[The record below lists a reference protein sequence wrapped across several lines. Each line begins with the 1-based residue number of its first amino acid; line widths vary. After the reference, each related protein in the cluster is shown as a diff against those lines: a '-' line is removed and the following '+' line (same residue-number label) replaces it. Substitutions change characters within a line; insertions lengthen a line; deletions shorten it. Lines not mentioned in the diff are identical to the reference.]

1 MFPRYLINLNSRL
14 DRYHHENAGLIFI
27 FQIGNCTMNKKTSML
42 FTIAA
47 VAVMGATLF
56 GSTYTQTQISG
67 QGLDVSKLD
76 ANVLEQIHQM
86 GGLQLVMPQAFAET
100 DCGALAD
107 TGRTVVEFNLTGESV
122 ELPIMGGKTYN
133 AMTFNGQ
140 VPGPTLRVTQGD
152 VVQMTLSIPA
162 DEVTGHGN
170 DMHASQMS
178 ATYFDS
184 VNPGETSEY
193 CYIAESAGVF
203 KYHCSGVHLAG
214 MDQHVLSGMYGI
226 AIVDPANGYKK
237 LMVEKTSGSGELD
250 RVFYDADALEFTLQY
265 NQLYLTADGNYDATA
280 MFGHQN
286 TATVVN
292 GMQFGYVPNM
302 AHNLLV
308 NGDTNKNIFVAQPWN
323 GLEHEQYQSQLLF
336 VENDQHVRLFIENQG
351 NEPVF
356 FHIVGEILDRVVQ
369 GNRVQSAAT
378 ETWLLGGSQ
387 NMIVDLVFD
396 EPGVYAAVNHDY
408 AAIYTGAATIFVAGD
423 PFGLNPVLVGAEI
436 IPAPVAS
443 YAYVLGNPSDAVPPT
458 GVNSIAHPAINI
470 HGLYTDEV
478 ASEMKDNGVIPLW
491 EVIPVVAGILTGQ

>member
-1 MFPRYLINLNSRL
+1 
-14 DRYHHENAGLIFI
+14 
-27 FQIGNCTMNKKTSML
+27 MNKRISML

-67 QGLDVSKLD
+67 QSIDMSKMD
-76 ANVLEQIHQM
+76 MDMMDQIRNM

-107 TGRTVVEFNLTGESV
+107 TGRNVVEFNLTGESV

-152 VVQMTLSIPA
+152 VVQMTLTIPS

-170 DMHASQMS
+170 DMHASQIS
-178 ATYFDS
+178 ALTFDS
-184 VNPGETSEY
+184 VNPGETSQY

-203 KYHCSGVHLAG
+203 KYHCSGVHLIG
-214 MDQHVLSGMYGI
+214 MDQHVFSGMYGI
-226 AIVDPANGYKK
+226 AIVDPINGYKK
-237 LMVEKTSGSGELD
+237 LMVEKTSVSGSEVSLD
-250 RVFYDADALEFTLQY
+250 RQFYDADALEFTLQF
-265 NQLYLTADGNYDATA
+265 NQLYLNDDGNYDAGA
-280 MFGHQN
+280 MFQHHN
-286 TATVVN
+286 SATVVN
-292 GMQFGYVPNM
+292 GMQFAYVPNM
-302 AHNLLV
+302 LHNILLK
-308 NGDTNKNIFVAQPWN
+308 GDADKNIFVAQPWN
-323 GLEHEQYQSQLLF
+323 GLENKQYQSQLLY
-336 VENDQHVRLFIENQG
+336 VENDQHVRLFIENHG

-356 FHIVGEILDRVVQ
+356 FHIVGEILDRVTQ

-396 EPGVYAAVNHDY
+396 EPGAYALVNHDY
-408 AAIYTGAATIFVAGD
+408 AAIYTGGIGLFIAGD
-423 PFGLNPVLVGAEI
+423 PFGLNPRLVDAGI
-436 IPAPVAS
+436 IEAPVAS
-443 YAYVLGNPSDAVPPT
+443 YAYALGNPSDAVPPM
-458 GVNSIAHPAINI
+458 GMNSIAHPAVNV

-478 ASEMKDNGVIPLW
+478 ASEMIDAGMIPLW
-491 EVIPVVAGILTGQ
+491 EVIPTLPPVP

>member
-1 MFPRYLINLNSRL
+1 
-14 DRYHHENAGLIFI
+14 
-27 FQIGNCTMNKKTSML
+27 MNKRISML

-56 GSTYTQTQISG
+56 GSTYTQTQIGG
-67 QGLDVSKLD
+67 QSLDINKMD
-76 ANVLEQIHQM
+76 ADVIEQIHQM

-100 DCGALAD
+100 DCGVLSQ
-107 TGRTVVEFNLTGESV
+107 TGRNVVEFNLTGESV

-133 AMTFNGQ
+133 AMTFSGQ

-152 VVQMTLSIPA
+152 VVKMTLEIPV

-170 DMHASQMS
+170 DMHSSQMS
-178 ATYFDS
+178 AGNFES
-184 VNPGETSEY
+184 VNPGETSMY

-203 KYHCSGVHLAG
+203 KYHCSGVKLIG

-226 AIVDPANGYKK
+226 AIVDPINGYKK
-237 LMVEKTSGSGELD
+237 LMVEKTSVSDNGEVSLD
-250 RVFYDADALEFTLQY
+250 RQFYDADALEFQLQY
-265 NQLYLTADGNYDATA
+265 NQLYLNDDGNYDAKA
-280 MFGHQN
+280 MFAHQN

-308 NGDTNKNIFVAQPWN
+308 NGDVNKNIFVAQPWN
-323 GLEHEQYQSQLLF
+323 GLEHKQYQSQLLF
-336 VENDQHVRLFIENQG
+336 VETDQHVRLFVENHG
-351 NEPVF
+351 NEPLF
-356 FHIVGEILDRVVQ
+356 FHIVGEILDKVTQ

-396 EPGVYAAVNHDY
+396 EPGAYAAVNHDY
-408 AAIYTGAATIFVAGD
+408 AAIYTGAATVFVAGD
-423 PFGLNPVLVGAEI
+423 PFGLNPVLVEKGV

-443 YAYVLGNPSDAVPPT
+443 YAYALGNPSDAVPPM
-458 GVNSIAHPAINI
+458 GMNSIAHPAQNI
-470 HGLYTDEV
+470 HGLMTDEI
-478 ASEMKDNGVIPLW
+478 ASEMQASGDYIALW
-491 EVIPVVAGILTGQ
+491 EVIPVVAEILTS

>member
-1 MFPRYLINLNSRL
+1 
-14 DRYHHENAGLIFI
+14 
-27 FQIGNCTMNKKTSML
+27 MNKRVSML

-56 GSTYTQTQISG
+56 GSTYTQTQITG
-67 QGLDVSKLD
+67 QSLDMTQMDVSVMDK
-76 ANVLEQIHQM
+76 IRHM
-86 GGLQLVMPQAFAET
+86 GGLQLVMPEAFAET
-100 DCGALAD
+100 DCGALENS
-107 TGRTVVEFNLTGESV
+107 GRNVVEFNLTGESV

-133 AMTFNGQ
+133 AMTFSEQ

-152 VVQMTLSIPA
+152 VVKMTLTIPD

-178 ATYFDS
+178 SGNFES
-184 VNPGETSEY
+184 VNPGETSQY
-193 CYIAESAGVF
+193 CYIAESAGIF
-203 KYHCSGVHLAG
+203 KYHCSGVKLIG

-226 AIVDPANGYKK
+226 TIVDPANGYKK

-250 RVFYDADALEFTLQY
+250 RKFYDADALEFQLQY
-265 NQLYLTADGNYDATA
+265 NQLYLTPEGNYDAGA
-280 MFGHQN
+280 MFQHHN

-292 GMQFGYVPNM
+292 GLQFGYVPNM

-308 NGDTNKNIFVAQPWN
+308 NGDVNKNIFVAQPWN
-323 GLEHEQYQSQLLF
+323 GLEHKQYQSQLLF
-336 VENDQHVRLFIENQG
+336 VENDQHVRLFVENQG

-387 NMIVDLVFD
+387 GMIVDLVFD
-396 EPGVYAAVNHDY
+396 EPGAYAAVNHDY
-408 AAIYTGAATIFVAGD
+408 AAIYTGAATVFVAGD
-423 PFGLNPVLVGAEI
+423 PFGLNPVLVEKGV

-443 YAYVLGNPSDAVPPT
+443 YAYALGNPSSAVPPM
-458 GVNSIAHPAINI
+458 GANSIAHPAINI
-470 HGLYTDEV
+470 HGLMTDAK
-478 ASEMKDNGVIPLW
+478 ASEMQASGDYVALW
-491 EVIPVVAGILTGQ
+491 EVIPVVAEILTS

>member
-1 MFPRYLINLNSRL
+1 
-14 DRYHHENAGLIFI
+14 
-27 FQIGNCTMNKKTSML
+27 ML

-67 QGLDVSKLD
+67 QSLDMTQMDVD
-76 ANVLEQIHQM
+76 VMDQIRNM

-100 DCGALAD
+100 DCGALAQ
-107 TGRTVVEFNLTGESV
+107 TGRTVVEFDLTGESV

-133 AMTFNGQ
+133 AMTFSGQ

-152 VVQMTLSIPA
+152 VVKMTLTIPA

-170 DMHASQMS
+170 DMHASQIS
-178 ATYFDS
+178 ASAFES
-184 VNPGETSEY
+184 VNPGETSMY

-203 KYHCSGVHLAG
+203 KYHCSGVKLIG

-226 AIVDPANGYKK
+226 AIVDPVNGYKK
-237 LMVEKTSGSGELD
+237 LMVEKTSVSNGKVSLD
-250 RVFYDADALEFTLQY
+250 RQFYDADALEFQLQY
-265 NQLYLTADGNYDATA
+265 NQLYLTPEGNYDAGK
-280 MFGHQN
+280 MFKHQN

-308 NGDTNKNIFVAQPWN
+308 NGDVNKNIFVAQPWN
-323 GLEHEQYQSQLLF
+323 GLEHKQYQSQLLF

-356 FHIVGEILDRVVQ
+356 FHIVGEILDRVTQ

-396 EPGVYAAVNHDY
+396 EPGAYAAVNHDY
-408 AAIYTGAATIFVAGD
+408 AAIYTGAATVFVAGD
-423 PFGLNPVLVGAEI
+423 PFGLNPVLVEKGV

-443 YAYVLGNPSDAVPPT
+443 YAYALGNPSDAVPPM
-458 GVNSIAHPAINI
+458 GKNSIAHPALNI

-478 ASEMKDNGVIPLW
+478 ASEMQASGDYVALW
-491 EVIPVVAGILTGQ
+491 EVIPVVAEILTS

>member
-1 MFPRYLINLNSRL
+1 MTKRV
-14 DRYHHENAGLIFI
+14 
-27 FQIGNCTMNKKTSML
+27 SML

-67 QGLDVSKLD
+67 LSLDMSQMDISVMD
-76 ANVLEQIHQM
+76 QIRQM
-86 GGLQLVMPQAFAET
+86 GGLQLVMPQAFAEV
-100 DCGALAD
+100 DCGALED
-107 TGRTVVEFNLTGESV
+107 SGRNVVEFDLTGESV

-152 VVQMTLSIPA
+152 VVKMTLTIPD
-162 DEVTGHGN
+162 DEVVGHGN
-170 DMHASQMS
+170 DMHAAQIS
-178 ATYFDS
+178 ALTYDS
-184 VNPGETSEY
+184 VNPGETSQY

-203 KYHCSGVHLAG
+203 KYHCSGVHLVG

-226 AIVDPANGYKK
+226 AIVDPINGYKK
-237 LMVEKTSGSGELD
+237 LMVEKTSISGGEVSLD
-250 RVFYDADALEFTLQY
+250 RQFYDADALEFTLQF
-265 NQLYLTADGNYDATA
+265 NQLYLTDDGNYDAGA
-280 MFGHQN
+280 MFAHQN

-292 GMQFGYVPNM
+292 GMQFAYVPNM
-302 AHNLLV
+302 LHNILLK
-308 NGDTNKNIFVAQPWN
+308 GDANKNIFVAQPWN
-323 GLEHEQYQSQLLF
+323 GLENKQYQSQLLY
-336 VENDQHVRLFIENQG
+336 VENDQHVRLFIENHG

-396 EPGVYAAVNHDY
+396 EPGAYALVNHDY
-408 AAIYTGAATIFVAGD
+408 AAIYTGGIGLFIAGD
-423 PFGLNPVLVGAEI
+423 PFGLNPRLVDAGI
-436 IPAPVAS
+436 IEAPVPS
-443 YAYVLGNPSDAVPPT
+443 YAYALGNPSDAVPPM
-458 GVNSIAHPAINI
+458 GKNSIAHPAVNV

-478 ASEMKDNGVIPLW
+478 ASEKIDAGMIPLW
-491 EVIPVVAGILTGQ
+491 EVIPTLPPVP

>member
-1 MFPRYLINLNSRL
+1 
-14 DRYHHENAGLIFI
+14 
-27 FQIGNCTMNKKTSML
+27 MNKRVSML

-56 GSTYTQTQISG
+56 GSTYTQTQIGG
-67 QGLDVSKLD
+67 QSLDINKMD
-76 ANVLEQIHQM
+76 ADVIEQIHQM

-100 DCGALAD
+100 DCGVLEQ
-107 TGRTVVEFNLTGESV
+107 TGRTVVEFNLEGYSV

-133 AMTFNGQ
+133 AMTFDGQ

-152 VVQMTLSIPA
+152 VVKMTLTIPD

-178 ATYFDS
+178 AGNFES
-184 VNPGETSEY
+184 VNPGETSQY

-203 KYHCSGVHLAG
+203 KYHCSGVKLIG

-226 AIVDPANGYKK
+226 AIVDPINGYKK
-237 LMVEKTSGSGELD
+237 LMVEKTSVSGSEVSLD
-250 RVFYDADALEFTLQY
+250 RQFYDADALEFQLQY
-265 NQLYLTADGNYDATA
+265 NQLYLTPEGNYDAGA
-280 MFGHQN
+280 MFQHHN

-308 NGDTNKNIFVAQPWN
+308 NGDVNKNIFVAQPWN
-323 GLEHEQYQSQLLF
+323 GLEHKQYQSQLLF
-336 VENDQHVRLFIENQG
+336 VENDQHVRLFIENHG
-351 NEPVF
+351 NEPLF

-396 EPGVYAAVNHDY
+396 EPGAYAAVNHDY
-408 AAIYTGAATIFVAGD
+408 AAIYTGAATVFVAGD
-423 PFGLNPVLVGAEI
+423 PFGLNPVLVEKGV

-443 YAYVLGNPSDAVPPT
+443 YAYALGNPSDAVPPM
-458 GVNSIAHPAINI
+458 GMNSIAHPALNI
-470 HGLYTDEV
+470 HGLMTDEV
-478 ASEMKDNGVIPLW
+478 ASEMQASGDYVALW
-491 EVIPVVAGILTGQ
+491 EVIPVVAEILTS

>member
-1 MFPRYLINLNSRL
+1 
-14 DRYHHENAGLIFI
+14 
-27 FQIGNCTMNKKTSML
+27 MNKRISML

-67 QGLDVSKLD
+67 QSLDMSKMD
-76 ANVLEQIHQM
+76 IDVMDQIRQM

-100 DCGALAD
+100 DCGALES

-122 ELPIMGGKTYN
+122 ELPIMGGKTFN
-133 AMTFNGQ
+133 AMTFSGQ

-152 VVQMTLSIPA
+152 VVKMTLTIPD

-170 DMHASQMS
+170 DMHASQIT
-178 ATYFDS
+178 ALAFDS
-184 VNPGETSEY
+184 VNPGESIQF
-193 CYIAESAGVF
+193 CYIAEAAGVF
-203 KYHCSGVHLAG
+203 KYHCSGVHLVG

-237 LMVEKTSGSGELD
+237 LMVEKTSGSGQMD
-250 RVFYDADALEFTLQY
+250 RQFYSADALEFTLQF
-265 NQLYLTADGNYDATA
+265 NQLYLTDGNYDAGK
-280 MFGHQN
+280 MFKHET

-292 GMQFGYVPNM
+292 GMQFGYTPNM
-302 AHNLLV
+302 LHNLLIT
-308 NGDTNKNIFVAQPWN
+308 GDAGKNFFVVQPWT
-323 GLEHEQYQSQLLF
+323 GLELEQYQSQLLY

-356 FHIVGEILDRVVQ
+356 FHIVGEILDRVTQ

-387 NMIVDLVFD
+387 NMIVDIVFD
-396 EPGVYAAVNHDY
+396 EPGVYALVNHDY
-408 AAIYTGAATIFVAGD
+408 AAIYTGGLGLFVAGD
-423 PFGLNPVLVGAEI
+423 PFGLNPRLVNAGILE
-436 IPAPVAS
+436 APVAS
-443 YAYVLGNPSDAVPPT
+443 YAYALGNPSDAVPPM
-458 GVNSIAHPAINI
+458 GMNSIAHPAVNI

-478 ASEMKDNGVIPLW
+478 ASEMKNAGLIPLW
-491 EVIPVVAGILTGQ
+491 EVIPTLPPVP